1 VVLIPLVIA
10 DVTRTAIENIYYDCR
25 TPQQFDM
32 RRVHMQVKL
41 DIADAVIT
49 VGDKGLLLSIADN
62 SGSPIGHL
70 RIGQSAVEWRKGAS
84 RAGRGK
90 KVPLQQFI
98 AVLEETIEGGGA
110 AAPKPAAKKAAK
122 ATKAAKAAP
131 APVKRGRGRPRKNA
145 AAVARPAAKRAGRR
159 ASAVDTQAV
168 RAWAQSQGLQISTRG
183 RLPGSV
189 LEQYRQA
196 NS

>member
-1 VVLIPLVIA
+1 
-10 DVTRTAIENIYYDCR
+10 
-25 TPQQFDM
+25 
-32 RRVHMQVKL
+32 MQVKL

-110 AAPKPAAKKAAK
+110 AKAARPAAKKAS
-122 ATKAAKAAP
+122 KAAKAAKPAP

-145 AAVARPAAKRAGRR
+145 AVAPARPAAKRAGRR
-159 ASAVDTQAV
+159 AAAVDTQAV
-168 RAWAQSQGLQISTRG
+168 RAWAQAQGLQISTRG

-196 NS
+196 NP

>member
-1 VVLIPLVIA
+1 
-10 DVTRTAIENIYYDCR
+10 
-25 TPQQFDM
+25 
-32 RRVHMQVKL
+32 MQVNL
-41 DIADAVIT
+41 DIADAGIT
-49 VGDKGLLLSIADN
+49 VGDKGILLSIADN
-62 SGSPIGHL
+62 SGSVLGHL
-70 RIGQSAVEWRKGAS
+70 RIGNAAVEWRKGAS

-90 KVPLQQFI
+90 KIPLQQFLS
-98 AVLEETIEGGGA
+98 ALEESIEGGGSGSA
-110 AAPKPAAKKAAK
+110 TAAPAKRAAK

-145 AAVARPAAKRAGRR
+145 AAAPVARPAAKRAARR

-168 RAWAQSQGLQISTRG
+168 RAWAQAQGLQISTRG

>member
-1 VVLIPLVIA
+1 
-10 DVTRTAIENIYYDCR
+10 
-25 TPQQFDM
+25 
-32 RRVHMQVKL
+32 MQVKL

-110 AAPKPAAKKAAK
+110 AKPAAKPAAKKAA
-122 ATKAAKAAP
+122 KAAKAAP

-145 AAVARPAAKRAGRR
+145 AAPARPAAKRAGRR
-159 ASAVDTQAV
+159 AAAVDTQAV

-196 NS
+196 NP

>member
-1 VVLIPLVIA
+1 
-10 DVTRTAIENIYYDCR
+10 
-25 TPQQFDM
+25 
-32 RRVHMQVKL
+32 MQVNL
-41 DIADAVIT
+41 DIADAGIT
-49 VGDKGLLLSIADN
+49 VGDKGILLSIADN
-62 SGSPIGHL
+62 SGSVLGHL
-70 RIGQSAVEWRKGAS
+70 RIGNSAVEWRKGAS

-90 KVPLQQFI
+90 KIPLQQFL
-98 AVLEETIEGGGA
+98 AALEESIEGGGSGS
-110 AAPKPAAKKAAK
+110 AAPAKRASK

-145 AAVARPAAKRAGRR
+145 AAPARPAAKRASRR
-159 ASAVDTQAV
+159 AAAVDTQAV
-168 RAWAQSQGLQISTRG
+168 RAWAQAQGLQISTRG

>member
-1 VVLIPLVIA
+1 
-10 DVTRTAIENIYYDCR
+10 
-25 TPQQFDM
+25 
-32 RRVHMQVKL
+32 MQVNL
-41 DIADAVIT
+41 DIADAGIT
-49 VGDKGLLLSIADN
+49 VGDKGILLSIADN
-62 SGSPIGHL
+62 SGSVLGHL
-70 RIGQSAVEWRKGAS
+70 RIGNAAVEWRKGAS

-90 KVPLQQFI
+90 KIPLQQFLS
-98 AVLEETIEGGGA
+98 ALEESIEGGGSGAAA
-110 AAPKPAAKKAAK
+110 AAPAKRAAK

-145 AAVARPAAKRAGRR
+145 AAPARPAAKRAARR

-168 RAWAQSQGLQISTRG
+168 RAWAQAQGLQISTRG